1 MIGIDFKKFYEEEM
15 DIKVNLGLLTT
26 EMEFDENFERMWQY
40 YLAYSEAG
48 FRARHLDVWQ
58 LGFEK
63 L

>member
-1 MIGIDFKKFYEEEM
+1 
-15 DIKVNLGLLTT
+15 
-26 EMEFDENFERMWQY
+26 MWQY

-48 FRARHLDVWQ
+48 FRAEHLDVWQ